1 VRVERE
7 KKGVENKIVG
17 TRIEECCVNCGAGT
31 IAVGEDGR
39 YSTLGFTHVM
49 ESRVAAAVLVTRF
62 VLASIFMVFLIVK
75 FDGAFVG
82 LVTVL
87 AVVGVRP

>member
-17 TRIEECCVNCGAGT
+17 TSIEECCVNCSAGT

-39 YSTLGFTHVM
+39 YGTLGSAHVAK
-49 ESRVAAAVLVTRF
+49 SRVAAAVLVTRF
-62 VLASIFMVFLIVK
+62 VLASVLVIFLILK

-87 AVVGVRP
+87 AVM